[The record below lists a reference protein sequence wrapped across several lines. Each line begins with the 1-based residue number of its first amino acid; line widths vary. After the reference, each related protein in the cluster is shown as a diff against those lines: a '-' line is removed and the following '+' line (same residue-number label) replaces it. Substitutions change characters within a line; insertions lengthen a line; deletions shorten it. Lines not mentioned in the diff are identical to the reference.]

1 MTMLSSNRIVGFVAT
16 RDYAKARN
24 FYEKILGIEFVN
36 QDQFAI
42 EFRSGGNIIRIS
54 KVDDFTP
61 MPFTVLGWEVTDI
74 QKVVEELTTRGVGFE
89 KYPFLKQ
96 DGMGIWDAPGGAR
109 VAWFK
114 DPDDNL
120 LSVSQHP

>member
-1 MTMLSSNRIVGFVAT
+1 MLSSNKIVGFVAT
-16 RDYAKARN
+16 KDYAKARN

-36 QDQFAI
+36 QDAFAL
-42 EFRSGGNIIRIS
+42 EFISGGNMIRIS

-74 QKVVEELTTRGVGFE
+74 QKVVEDLTKRGVTFE
-89 KYPFLKQ
+89 KYSFLKQ
-96 DGMGIWDAPGGAR
+96 DDLGIWDAPGGSR

-114 DPDDNL
+114 DPDGNL
-120 LSVSQHP
+120 LSVSRHS